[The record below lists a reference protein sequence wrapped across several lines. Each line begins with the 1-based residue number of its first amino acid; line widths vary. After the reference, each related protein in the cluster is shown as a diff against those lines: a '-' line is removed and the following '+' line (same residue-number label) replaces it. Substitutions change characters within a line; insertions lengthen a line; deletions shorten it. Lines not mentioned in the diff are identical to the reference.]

1 MFAENIPENLSP
13 EEYTENLM
21 IKLNAKNE
29 EKVSKEAFLNALS
42 NDPKFSK
49 YFIDLCGVFSQT
61 AIHE

>member
-1 MFAENIPENLSP
+1 MFGKDDPHNTTP

-21 IKLNAKNE
+21 IKLNAKN

-49 YFIDLCGVFSQT
+49 YFKDLCGVFSKT
-61 AIHE
+61 AIYE